1 LLTQDS
7 YIFSLELKNMIEEYK
22 FGSITISGKT
32 YTEDVEVRWTDEV
45 LKWWRKESHVV
56 DVEDVKRAIEQNPD
70 TIIIGTGES
79 GLVKV
84 TEKAKKEIQSK
95 GIKLIIDLTEQA
107 TKTFNVRKEE
117 SEEEEGKQEKVI
129 GLFHL
134 TC

>member
-1 LLTQDS
+1 
-7 YIFSLELKNMIEEYK
+7 MIQEYK
-22 FGSITISGKT
+22 FGSITIDRKT
-32 YTEDVEVRWTDEV
+32 YNHDVEVRWTDEI
-45 LKWWRKESHVV
+45 LDWWRKESHVI
-56 DVEDVKRAIEQNPD
+56 DVEDVKRAVEQNPE

-79 GLVKV
+79 GIARV
-84 TEKAKKEIQSK
+84 TEEAQKFIKDR

-107 TKTFNVRKEE
+107 TRTFNIRKEE